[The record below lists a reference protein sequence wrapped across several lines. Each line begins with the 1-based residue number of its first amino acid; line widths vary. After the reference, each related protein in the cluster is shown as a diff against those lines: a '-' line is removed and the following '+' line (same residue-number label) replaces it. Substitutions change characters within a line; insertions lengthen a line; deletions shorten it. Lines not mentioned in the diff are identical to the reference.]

1 MLELIEQY
9 WPAIVGI
16 AGIVYGYTQR
26 VSKKEF
32 VDFMADVED
41 VTEDGNV
48 SPEETVNII
57 AKIIRIFKE

>member
-9 WPAIVGI
+9 WPIVVGI
-16 AGIVYGYTQR
+16 VGIVYGYTQR

-32 VDFMADVED
+32 VDFMADIED

-48 SPEETVNII
+48 SPEETINII
-57 AKIIRIFKE
+57 AKLIRIFKE